1 MDAIQERTQDQERL
15 GIRAGGD
22 AGARRASGAGAR
34 PGFVDDA
41 LAGVP
46 TGVLYGRDEVC
57 IASVRRVMDVFGG
70 KWAFLVLEQLHVG
83 TMRFGDLRRA
93 LGVSTKSLT
102 DTLRR
107 FEEHG
112 IVERRAYPTVPVTV
126 EYSLTDKGRSFD
138 SVLNAMKEWGRAW
151 L

>member
-1 MDAIQERTQDQERL
+1 MDATIERQ
-15 GIRAGGD
+15 AGEG
-22 AGARRASGAGAR
+22 R
-34 PGFVDDA
+34 PGFVEKA
-41 LAGVP
+41 LEGVP
-46 TGVLYGRDEVC
+46 EGVLYGRDAVC

-83 TMRFGDLRRA
+83 TMRFGDLRRT

-107 FEEHG
+107 LEEHG

-126 EYSLTDKGRSFD
+126 EYSLTEKGRSFD
-138 SVLNAMKEWGRAW
+138 SVLLAMKDWGRTW